1 MAPLEG
7 LRVVEV
13 SLGISAVGG
22 GLAGSLPGRLLR
34 ALGAEVT
41 HVQSEPRSTLD
52 AGVEFARVWDRGK
65 EIVVVGD
72 ADPARAAQTI
82 AGIARDADV
91 ALLAGGEERLERG
104 GLHYRGLARLN
115 PRLVVG
121 RIHPRPNALGPVK
134 ALERLGHARSGLL
147 TQVRGH
153 RPRPPFLDL
162 PLANARPRP

>member
-13 SLGISAVGG
+13 SLGISAVGA
-22 GLAGSLPGRLLR
+22 GLAGSLPGMLLR
-34 ALGAEVT
+34 DLGAEVT
-41 HVQSEPRSTLD
+41 HVQSEHRSTLD

-91 ALLAGGEERLERG
+91 ALLAGGEDRLERG
-104 GLHYRGLARLN
+104 GLQYRAPARLN
-115 PRLVVG
+115 PRLAV
-121 RIHPRPNALGPVK
+121 PPLP
-134 ALERLGHARSGLL
+134 
-147 TQVRGH
+147 
-153 RPRPPFLDL
+153 PRPPSLSTSHNPRL
-162 PLANARPRP
+162 LAPP